1 LLPAITPLPSSLY
14 KIDPRA
20 PAAAPLL
27 TSASHTLSPP
37 LHTPPPEAHHRRS
50 STGLDLRRCL
60 ISSAVCYVK
69 DPREGEQLNH
79 PSLFCPGLP

>member
-1 LLPAITPLPSSLY
+1 LHA
-14 KIDPRA
+14 
-20 PAAAPLL
+20 
-27 TSASHTLSPP
+27 PP
-37 LHTPPPEAHHRRS
+37 LEAHHHRS